1 MADIQK
7 NMIRA
12 LNEQKYLRNLQNEFK
27 PKMIFKNQ
35 SEKKPKYIQMPK
47 SVDSADS
54 SAQTINESVF
64 SNDIS
69 PFSAY
74 SPFSTNS
81 NTTNESSDLT
91 VDDGNMSVNDDLNKL
106 YESVKNVGDI
116 FERYQR
122 YKQANENNLASSEEA
137 YSPLSRQGSNN
148 NIYYDKD
155 DQDNLISSSSNN
167 YFSSPKS
174 MSFLKI
180 DSPRLDSFLNS
191 INLLKPES
199 RKNNAI
205 KRIFVKSP
213 DDTSGEETDSSSFS
227 LRNSQKTNYSS
238 ASSIEEN
245 SDSENSVEDE
255 EIKIRER
262 KKRVLIKINKVNDIP
277 SKLVPLKISF
287 FGGSK
292 PMTYND
298 CKEVIQFVLPP
309 KDQNIIE
316 AENKCDTKI
325 QEIKEEMKQ
334 IKEEI
339 QKLTDENE
347 TLKSASSSN
356 LTPATSANLTLA
368 SSSNLTPANDM
379 GLAQLLNK
387 SLTGTSANS
396 TNDIELEKSLNASL
410 TETPANDMGL
420 TKLLNA
426 SLTGT
431 SASSSSSANDI
442 GLAELLNT
450 SLNGNQTDLNNTAM
464 VKSLPNG
471 SQENNRKYVVEITF
485 KNETL
490 EPMGIVINRKEKFD
504 EEVTNM
510 EDEDK
515 PSNYLFSVN
524 QFIMEQIKTKNK
536 GYILEGETTMACY
549 CSHNRI
555 LDFDTP
561 VLSF

>member
-7 NMIRA
+7 DMIRA

-122 YKQANENNLASSEEA
+122 YKQANENNLASSEA
-137 YSPLSRQGSNN
+137 PSPLSRQSSNN
-148 NIYYDKD
+148 SFESVG
-155 DQDNLISSSSNN
+155 LISSPSNDI
-167 YFSSPKS
+167 FSLPKT

-199 RKNNAI
+199 RKNDVI

-213 DDTSGEETDSSSFS
+213 DNTSGEETDSTSFS
-227 LRNSQKTNYSS
+227 LRNSQKTNNYSS

-245 SDSENSVEDE
+245 SDSENSVEENSIEDE
-255 EIKIRER
+255 QVKIRER
-262 KKRVLIKINKVNDIP
+262 KKKVLIKINKINGKN
-277 SKLVPLKISF
+277 SELVPLKISF
-287 FGGSK
+287 FGGSTMNYK
-292 PMTYND
+292 D
-298 CKEVIQFVLPP
+298 CKEEIQKVLPP

-347 TLKSASSSN
+347 TLKSATLAN
-356 LTPATSANLTLA
+356 VTPA

-387 SLTGTSANS
+387 SLTGTSANLTS
-396 TNDIELEKSLNASL
+396 DIELEKSLNASL

-431 SASSSSSANDI
+431 SASSSSSANNME
-442 GLAELLNT
+442 LAELLNT
-450 SLNGNQTDLNNTAM
+450 SLNGNQTDLNNAA
-464 VKSLPNG
+464 KNG

-485 KNETL
+485 DNETL

-504 EEVTNM
+504 KEVTNM

-524 QFIMEQIKTKNK
+524 QFIMEQIKTKNR